1 MDTQTVGMV
10 WTIAILA
17 FTSALT
23 SAVAYTLGRFYEFKA
38 KSDQM
43 AQLTLLASLWAT
55 VEANGLKKST
65 VIQRIIEKY
74 NTGGATDAAKLQDM
88 DDMIDGLSAFDDIVP
103 KKRHDVLMDTY
114 DFDQEASEHP
124 EDLV

>member
-1 MDTQTVGMV
+1 MDTQTTGLV

-38 KSDQM
+38 KSEQM
-43 AQLTLLASLWAT
+43 SQLTLLASLWALG
-55 VEANGLKKST
+55 EANGLKKST

-74 NTGGATDAAKLQDM
+74 NTGGPSDAAKLQNM
-88 DDMIDGLSAFDDIVP
+88 DDMIEGLSGFDELMP

-114 DFDQEASEHP
+114 DFDQEADEHP